1 MPRNVEIKARITS
14 VGALRPIAAALADA
28 GPTPIAQDDTF
39 FACAAGR
46 LKLRDFGD
54 GRGELIFYRR
64 DDAAGPKLSSYV
76 RTPTGDP
83 AGLRE
88 ALALAHGVVGR
99 VRKARTLFLAG
110 RTRIHFD
117 EVEGLGAFLELE
129 VLLDDDEPVEQREV
143 VADERLD
150 DVLLVAHHR
159 HAPEP
164 HRGAPAAIGAGAAA
178 GRRGRI
184 STATAAAVMTPVMI
198 SAVRLAAKSN
208 RPAGVTA
215 ACTTTIVAV
224 TAPSSQA

>member
-1 MPRNVEIKARITS
+1 VPRNVEIKARIAS
-14 VGALRPIAAALADA
+14 VGALHPIAAALADA

-39 FACAAGR
+39 FACEAGR

-110 RTRIHFD
+110 HTRIHLD
-117 EVEGLGAFLELE
+117 EVEALGAFLELE
-129 VLLDDDEPVEQREV
+129 VVLDDDEPVERG
-143 VADERLD
+143 VAEAHALMARLGVGPQALVEGAYLD
-150 DVLLVAHHR
+150 LLRA
-159 HAPEP
+159 
-164 HRGAPAAIGAGAAA
+164 RGA
-178 GRRGRI
+178 GRD
-184 STATAAAVMTPVMI
+184 
-198 SAVRLAAKSN
+198 
-208 RPAGVTA
+208 
-215 ACTTTIVAV
+215 
-224 TAPSSQA
+224 